1 VTTVQDLEVTVTSHI
16 DVCAV
21 RYEAIHARLK
31 RLENL
36 LMRVGGAIIVILLT
50 AFGTVTMMWLESII
64 AWLLGQVTSFSTRL
78 TKIEGQMPALITPE
92 GVPTDSPISAER
104 RQRQKEELLDKIYDL
119 QMRVKLLEQKETG
132 K

>member
-36 LMRVGGAIIVILLT
+36 LMRVGGTIILILLT
-50 AFGTVTMMWLESII
+50 AFGTVTMMWLESI
-64 AWLLGQVTSFSTRL
+64 
-78 TKIEGQMPALITPE
+78 K
-92 GVPTDSPISAER
+92 
-104 RQRQKEELLDKIYDL
+104 
-119 QMRVKLLEQKETG
+119 
-132 K
+132 

>member
-36 LMRVGGAIIVILLT
+36 LVKVGGSIILILLT
-50 AFGTVTMMWLESII
+50 AFGTVTMMFLESI
-64 AWLLGQVTSFSTRL
+64 
-78 TKIEGQMPALITPE
+78 K
-92 GVPTDSPISAER
+92 
-104 RQRQKEELLDKIYDL
+104 
-119 QMRVKLLEQKETG
+119 
-132 K
+132 

>member
-21 RYEAIHARLK
+21 RYDAIHARLK

-50 AFGTVTMMWLESII
+50 AFGTVTMMWLESI
-64 AWLLGQVTSFSTRL
+64 
-78 TKIEGQMPALITPE
+78 K
-92 GVPTDSPISAER
+92 
-104 RQRQKEELLDKIYDL
+104 
-119 QMRVKLLEQKETG
+119 
-132 K
+132 